1 MSTDPKPK
9 NGMERSQMKEDKRWY
24 AISLETLLHVME
36 DLNDRG
42 RGRLIQ
48 NVCKDSQTMTLE
60 ELIRKYPFM
69 IGKRELS
76 FWVKT

>member
-1 MSTDPKPK
+1 
-9 NGMERSQMKEDKRWY
+9 MKKDNTWN

-36 DLNDRG
+36 DLDDRG

-48 NVCKDSQTMTLE
+48 DVCKDSQTMTLE
-60 ELIRKYPFM
+60 ELIRKYPFI
-69 IGKRELS
+69 IGERELS